1 MYLDGTWVTAGCCTY
16 LCHLWGLCAP
26 DYSKTYTCVQPLSW
40 MCVFSPNI
48 CFSIHNNLCVHMQ
61 YLGVLLAA
69 LTRGIYIACAHRT
82 LCCATGLLRLSLQLM
97 LSLFPPKVYCNVTNC
112 ATHTHVFFHIFI
124 SCITMYIL
132 WRSCQNKQQ
141 HHNKSWRGGE
151 ATTQHNGN
159 SWSSNKLRTIKMSN

>member
-124 SCITMYIL
+124 SAVSLCIYCEGHARTNSSITTRVDVEERQQLSTMEIHGV
-132 WRSCQNKQQ
+132 QTN
-141 HHNKSWRGGE
+141 
-151 ATTQHNGN
+151 
-159 SWSSNKLRTIKMSN
+159 

>member
-1 MYLDGTWVTAGCCTY
+1 
-16 LCHLWGLCAP
+16 
-26 DYSKTYTCVQPLSW
+26 
-40 MCVFSPNI
+40 
-48 CFSIHNNLCVHMQ
+48 MQ

-132 WRSCQNKQQ
+132 
-141 HHNKSWRGGE
+141 
-151 ATTQHNGN
+151 
-159 SWSSNKLRTIKMSN
+159 